1 MASKSTPPSLT
12 ADLTSEFASV
22 RVTVDRSGRG
32 ARLSVVDLETG
43 DQIYLNALQ
52 LAAMCRADSNQ
63 QQQWLRTGEYSDA
76 PR

>member
-22 RVTVDRSGRG
+22 RVAVDCSGRS

-43 DQIYLNALQ
+43 EQIYLDALQ